1 MWIKSPTHVLA
12 CIKERLHHLHNCL
25 LKSKVEIS
33 KSYTKVEWRD
43 DLRKVLRRAGG
54 EYKPTVFLFSDTQIK
69 DEGFV
74 EDINNILNSG
84 EVPNMF
90 PQDEKMQVGWSVD
103 QLDVGW
109 LVR

>member
-1 MWIKSPTHVLA
+1 M
-12 CIKERLHHLHNCL
+12 
-25 LKSKVEIS
+25 
-33 KSYTKVEWRD
+33 
-43 DLRKVLRRAGG
+43 RKVLRRAGG

-90 PQDEKMQVGWSVD
+90 PADERMQVRVYVYRPLISDTDGSPD
-103 QLDVGW
+103 IFRHHLM
-109 LVR
+109 LFHL